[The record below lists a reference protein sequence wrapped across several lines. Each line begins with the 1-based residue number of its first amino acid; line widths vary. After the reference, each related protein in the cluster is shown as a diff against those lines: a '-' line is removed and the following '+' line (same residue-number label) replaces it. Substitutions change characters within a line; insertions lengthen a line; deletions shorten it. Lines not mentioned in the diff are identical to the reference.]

1 MHKLPVTKITV
12 ISATEM
18 DDRLRARVEEV
29 FGKKHPEGIRSARLS
44 KPYPSTGELHNINE
58 SGRNTVAATVFSAV
72 AAGLYRE
79 YKYLPLYKTDKPC
92 PVCRIQGL
100 LLSYSGFI

>member
-29 FGKKHPEGIRSARLS
+29 FGKKHPESIRAEYLVDDSLIGGLIVFDGKTVYDGSVKTKLAEIKEKLS
-44 KPYPSTGELHNINE
+44 HGN
-58 SGRNTVAATVFSAV
+58 
-72 AAGLYRE
+72 
-79 YKYLPLYKTDKPC
+79 D
-92 PVCRIQGL
+92 
-100 LLSYSGFI
+100 

>member
-29 FGKKHPEGIRSARLS
+29 FGKKHPEGIRAEYLVDDSLIGGLS
-44 KPYPSTGELHNINE
+44 VFDGKPVYDGSVKTKLANIKE
-58 SGRNTVAATVFSAV
+58 
-72 AAGLYRE
+72 
-79 YKYLPLYKTDKPC
+79 K
-92 PVCRIQGL
+92 
-100 LLSYSGFI
+100 LSHGND